1 MDIFW
6 MIFLRVRSQS
16 VCIFLCK
23 TEVARLV
30 FSSICTPSSEVW
42 ILLEQPENQ
51 NNFSFS
57 LTRNFGYQFV
67 RLVCLQTIIQ
77 QTLQLDGNWDSINK
91 VVPREFMNIFLIS
104 AALDLA
110 PHQYVVTLNKRRGSE
125 SSNCSNYH
133 NHNNNFINNNL

>member
-1 MDIFW
+1 

-16 VCIFLCK
+16 VCILLCE

-30 FSSICTPSSEVW
+30 FSPICTPSSKVW
-42 ILLEQPENQ
+42 ISLEHPEQ
-51 NNFSFS
+51 QTNFSFS

-67 RLVCLQTIIQ
+67 RLICLQTIIQ

-104 AALDLA
+104 AALDSVAL
-110 PHQYVVTLNKRRGSE
+110 S
-125 SSNCSNYH
+125 
-133 NHNNNFINNNL
+133 I